1 MPACVYG
8 AGKMSFISEDGV
20 VAVGKKGGTYNALF
34 NGLGTVLIPEDRTL
48 TIRSSSSGVSGS
60 GEWNRSVK
68 TAATVPITGAGDLV
82 VSNGYPS
89 KIFHLTMTG
98 KANTCSGTIRV
109 EEPPEGANEMALFF
123 DNGANWAGTV
133 RSTGYTATTN
143 TADAAVTASV
153 SFGTLHLQ
161 SGTLRLRGLRDAET
175 GALAIDQVNLSNAL
189 LRESGDKGSVAITE
203 VAFGEQEKAVLGT
216 APANAWQ
223 GARFADAAGN
233 LLTVR
238 ESEPDPETGLVTVT
252 VGRFSG
258 TILILR

>member
-1 MPACVYG
+1 
-8 AGKMSFISEDGV
+8 MSFLSEDGV
-20 VAVGKKGGTYNALF
+20 VAVGRKGHTYSALF
-34 NGLGTVLIPEDRTL
+34 SGLASVAIPENRTL
-48 TIRSSSSGVSGS
+48 TIHSSSIGVSGS
-60 GEWNRSVK
+60 AEWNRSLK
-68 TAATVPITGAGDLV
+68 TAAAVPITGAGDVV

-109 EEPPEGANEMALFF
+109 EAPPEGANEMALFF
-123 DNGANWAGTV
+123 DDGANWAGTV
-133 RSTGYTATTN
+133 RSTGYMATTN
-143 TADAAVTASV
+143 TADAASAASV
-153 SFGTLHLQ
+153 TFDTLQLQ
-161 SGTLRLRGLRDAET
+161 SGALRLRGLRDEES
-175 GALAIDQVNLSNAL
+175 GSLAIDQVNLANVV
-189 LRESGDKGSVAITE
+189 LREVGDKGSVAITG
-203 VAFGEQEKAVLGT
+203 VAFAKRENAVLGT

-223 GARFADAAGN
+223 GVRFADEEGN